1 MSMDILFHDVV
12 IVGAGLAGLR
22 AAVELAGSRD
32 VAVLSKLHPLRS
44 HSGAAQGGISAALGN
59 AEEDTSLWH
68 AYDTV
73 KGSDYLADQRAVQV
87 MCNDAPR
94 AIIELE
100 HLGVPFSRLPN
111 GRIAQRPFGG
121 HTRNFGE
128 APVQRTCY
136 AADRTG
142 HVCMHTLYEQSLNHG
157 VKFYDEVQVLDLC
170 VTDGTVNGVVAM
182 ELRSGRLLLM
192 QARAVMFATGGYGK
206 AWKTTSNAFANTGD
220 GLGIVLNNGFP
231 LQDMEFVQFH
241 PTGLYPLGILIT
253 EAARGEG
260 GVLRNGEGE
269 RFMERYAPTI
279 KDLAP
284 RDIVSR
290 SIYEELKSG
299 RGAGP
304 GKDHVLLDLTG
315 LGSDIIASRLPEI
328 ESFARV
334 YTGIDPSREPVPV
347 LPTCH
352 YAMGGIPTTVNGR
365 VIANAAGDEVPGFWA
380 AGEAACVS
388 VHGANRL
395 GSNSLLDLIVFGRRC
410 GKDIAMWLDRAG
422 AAPEVGSGVLE
433 RVRDGIDRLLGNR
446 NGEKVPELRADLQR
460 LMMDQVSV
468 FRHEEGLKNAV
479 SELMELQRRSRCLGV
494 SDTSRQFNQELTDA
508 IELQH
513 MVNYSLAVARS
524 ALERRESRGAHSRED
539 YPDRNDADFL
549 KHFLCVMDGDGAM
562 RLSERPVDLSLAE
575 HNPVFVPKKR
585 VY

>member
-1 MSMDILFHDVV
+1 MDIVFHDVI

-22 AAVELAGSRD
+22 AAVELGDRD

-59 AEEDTSLWH
+59 VEEDRPEWH

-73 KGSDYLADQRAVQV
+73 KGSDYLADQYAVQV

-100 HLGVPFSRLPN
+100 HLGVPFSRLDN
-111 GRIAQRPFGG
+111 GMIAQRPFGG
-121 HTRNFGE
+121 HTSNFGQ
-128 APVQRTCY
+128 APVRRTCY

-142 HVCMHTLYEQSLNHG
+142 HVCLHSLYEQSLRQG
-157 VKFYDEVQVLDLC
+157 VRFYDEYQVLDLC
-170 VTDGTVNGVVAM
+170 MAGGAVNGVVVMDLA
-182 ELRSGRLLLM
+182 SGRVMLIH
-192 QARAVMFATGGYGK
+192 ARAVMFATGGYGK

-220 GLGIVLNNGFP
+220 GLGIVLNHGLP

-241 PTGLYPLGILIT
+241 PTGLYQLGILIT

-260 GVLRNGEGE
+260 GILRNGSGE
-269 RFMERYAPTI
+269 RFMERYAPSI

-290 SIYEELKSG
+290 SIYEELKAG

-304 GKDHVLLDLTG
+304 AKDHVLLDLTS
-315 LGSDIIASRLPEI
+315 LTREKISERLPEI
-328 ESFARV
+328 ESFAKV
-334 YTGIDPSREPVPV
+334 YLGIDPVKQPIPV

-365 VIANAAGDEVPGFWA
+365 VIATPDGDEVPGFWA
-380 AGEAACVS
+380 AGEVACVS

-410 GKDIAMWLDRAG
+410 GRDMAAYVDRAG
-422 AAPEVGSGVLE
+422 PALPLDIQAGE
-433 RVRDGIDRLLGNR
+433 RVRESIDHLLHHKG
-446 NGEKVPELRADLQR
+446 GERVAVLRAKLQEI
-460 LMMDQVSV
+460 MMDYVSV
-468 FRHEEGLKNAV
+468 FRNEDGLKHAV
-479 SELMELQRRSRCLGV
+479 SELMQLQQRAALLEVHDASN
-494 SDTSRQFNQELTDA
+494 SFNQELTGA

-513 MVNYSLAVARS
+513 MVNYSLAVTCS
-524 ALERRESRGAHSRED
+524 ALNRRESRGAHSRED
-539 YPDRNDADFL
+539 YPERNDELWL
-549 KHFLCVMDGDGAM
+549 KHTMCYMNEDGAI
-562 RLSERPVDLSLAE
+562 RLSDRAVDLSLAASD
-575 HNPVFVPKKR
+575 PVFVPKPR
-585 VY
+585 TY